1 MRRPGDRE
9 SAAEVMAR
17 SIAQTNAL
25 LRERDDYDAVAL
37 ALHDVATGSAVDG
50 GACLGKC
57 EYPVDGVLE
66 GGKERLAQP
75 SLLRL
80 IPAHGSP

>member
-25 LRERDDYDAVAL
+25 LQERDDHDAVAL
-37 ALHDVATGSAVDG
+37 DAAG
-50 GACLGKC
+50 
-57 EYPVDGVLE
+57 
-66 GGKERLAQP
+66 
-75 SLLRL
+75 
-80 IPAHGSP
+80 